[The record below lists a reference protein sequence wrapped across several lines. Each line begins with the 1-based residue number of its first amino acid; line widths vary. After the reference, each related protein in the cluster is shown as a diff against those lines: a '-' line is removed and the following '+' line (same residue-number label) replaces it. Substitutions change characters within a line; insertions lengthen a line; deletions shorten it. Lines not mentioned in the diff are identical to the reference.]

1 MDFIKIILHDT
12 SFTFAFEIIFR
23 CIIMFI
29 LIIIFLRFSGKR
41 GVRQLSVFELA
52 IILSLGSAA
61 GDPMFNDDIPI
72 IQALIVFA
80 VIILLYRLTTY
91 LIMKSDSFETMLEGR
106 PMYIVK
112 DGLLIV
118 EDIKQEKYSYDEF
131 FAELRQN
138 KIEHLGQVKSALL
151 ETDGCLSVI
160 PYAKDNIKWGLPIFP
175 DHYQKAQRF
184 DSKKYYSCMLCG
196 QTQFISSLNAQCPR
210 CKCDR
215 WAESAFYCESSSNQS
230 SD

>member
-12 SFTFAFEIIFR
+12 SFTFALEIIFR

-91 LIMKSDSFETMLEGR
+91 LIMKSDSFETM
-106 PMYIVK
+106 
-112 DGLLIV
+112 IV

-215 WAESAFYCESSSNQS
+215 WAESAFYCESSSNQP